1 MTKQP
6 DYGSIENRVVV
17 ASFDGALLGIYHGH
31 SVLVEIAQSP
41 IPHPTQAHPGAPRVR
56 YESPSAI
63 EWAMPGRDTG
73 GFVDSQS
80 KNAAGW
86 WSGWSGAQ
94 RRRSKPKFLRFSRT
108 PARFHSISN
117 ATEQKPIAAFRCRTI
132 AAKKF
137 HLMQRVE
144 RLESSRRGEF
154 FSPQAVLA

>member
-17 ASFDGALLGIYHGH
+17 ASFDEALLGIYHGH

-63 EWAMPGRDTG
+63 EWAMSGRDTG

-108 PARFHSISN
+108 PTPCELLRVRRI
-117 ATEQKPIAAFRCRTI
+117 KG
-132 AAKKF
+132 
-137 HLMQRVE
+137 LMPPSHGR
-144 RLESSRRGEF
+144 SRRRKKSIDEPGR
-154 FSPQAVLA
+154 